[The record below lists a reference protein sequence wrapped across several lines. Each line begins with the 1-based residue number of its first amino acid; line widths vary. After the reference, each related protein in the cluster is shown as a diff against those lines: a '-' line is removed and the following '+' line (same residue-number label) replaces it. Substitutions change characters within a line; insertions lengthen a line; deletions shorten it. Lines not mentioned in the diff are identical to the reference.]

1 LHRLRSACLGQARGF
16 SLLGHHRREC
26 RFGLF
31 GLLEP
36 ASFRCQASLVCQPR
50 CCCSASLV
58 CTSFFLLLPRELGLP
73 GGLLFLP
80 SELGLSGSFLSLPSD
95 FCLSGSFRSGRCLD
109 PRRLG
114 FAFLLGL
121 PFGFHATRL
130 FRLPCFFHATRFLGH
145 AFVFRLSSCLGGTC
159 LDRKDRARLS
169 SRAAGSRSH
178 LSL

>member
-36 ASFRCQASLVCQPR
+36 TSFRCQASLVCQPR